1 MHTDSLSIRHTM
13 SVMTPSLPLF
23 CLLLC
28 LSSVSIARPSPWTE
42 RSLARWGRRD
52 TTSSSPSL
60 PAEGFFNP
68 KDAGG
73 SFLTN
78 VPGTFPAGLGEPLN
92 AIVSGNSD
100 AAVLVDQM
108 NDGGLRNYFQS
119 IGFSGTCLGQIDGL
133 QESVDLGD
141 GNGTKN
147 QTDVLRWNYGDPTL
161 GTCKET
167 VEGGNHFRYWV
178 QNGKSGD
185 SGAIFMATSYELP
198 VAQNHDIIDN
208 GYNFGRDWLVGN
220 ATSSTLVNTS
230 ALTANATFSGQTS
243 ASGFTY
249 QTSVIYLSGLL
260 PNTSDGINH
269 FITVG
274 DGQNAV
280 DGLVAVLTVK
290 ISQRPQNTAS
300 SFALPLFT
308 TPTALSTTLVS
319 LMRCLLCSL

>member
-1 MHTDSLSIRHTM
+1 M
-13 SVMTPSLPLF
+13 SVMTPSLPLV
-23 CLLLC
+23 CILLC
-28 LSSVSIARPSPWTE
+28 LSSVSLARPSSWTE
-42 RSLARWGRRD
+42 RFAAEWTRRD
-52 TTSSSPSL
+52 SSSSSRNVP
-60 PAEGFFNP
+60 PEGFYQP
-68 KDAGG
+68 T

-92 AIVSGNSD
+92 VIISGNSD
-100 AAVLVDQM
+100 AAVLVNQL
-108 NDGGLRNYFQS
+108 NDGGLQNYFQS
-119 IGFSGTCLGQIDGL
+119 VGFSGTCLGQIDGL

-141 GNGTKN
+141 GNGTVN
-147 QTDVLRWNYGDPTL
+147 QTDVMRWNYGDPTL

-167 VEGGNHFRYWV
+167 VEGGNHFRYWI
-178 QNGKSGD
+178 QDGPTGN
-185 SGAIFMATSYELP
+185 SGAIFLAESYELP
-198 VAQNHDIIDN
+198 VAQDHDIIDN
-208 GYNFGRDWLVGN
+208 GYNLGRDWLVGN
-220 ATSSTLVNTS
+220 ATSNTFINTTS
-230 ALTANATFSGQTS
+230 LTANATFSGQTS
-243 ASGFTY
+243 AQGFTY

-308 TPTALSTTLVS
+308 TPSAALTTTS
-319 LMRCLLCSL
+319 LLMLGLLFSL

>member
-1 MHTDSLSIRHTM
+1 M
-13 SVMTPSLPLF
+13 SGMTPSLPLF
-23 CLLLC
+23 CLLLS
-28 LSSVSIARPSPWTE
+28 LSSVSLARPSPSTE
-42 RSLARWGRRD
+42 RLAQRWSRRD
-52 TTSSSPSL
+52 TASSSRSVPPQGFYN
-60 PAEGFFNP
+60 PA
-68 KDAGG
+68 

-92 AIVSGNSD
+92 VILSGNSD

-119 IGFSGTCLGQIDGL
+119 VGFSGTCLGQVDGL

-147 QTDVLRWNYGDPTL
+147 QTSVMRWNYGDPTL

-167 VEGGNHFRYWV
+167 VEGGNHFRYWA
-178 QNGKSGD
+178 QNGKSGN
-185 SGAIFMATSYELP
+185 SGAIFMAESYELP
-198 VAQNHDIIDN
+198 VAQDHDIINN
-208 GYNFGRDWLVGN
+208 GYNLGRDWLVGN
-220 ATSSTLVNTS
+220 ATSNTFVNTTT
-230 ALTANATFSGQTS
+230 LTANATFSGQTT
-243 ASGFTY
+243 AQGFTY
-249 QTSVIYLSGLL
+249 QTNVIYLSGLL
-260 PNTSDGINH
+260 PNTSNGINH

-290 ISQRPQNTAS
+290 IQQKPQNVAS

-308 TPTALSTTLVS
+308 VPTALSTSLLSLV
-319 LMRCLLCSL
+319 LCLLFSL